1 MNTDHQN
8 KKPQLPELPRSI
20 QERPI
25 VLHSQPLR
33 NRRNPFLVLHLHSL
47 ALHPD
52 LPEDE
57 GIYLFLGFTDKK
69 LICI

>member
-8 KKPQLPELPRSI
+8 KKPQLPELQRSI

-33 NRRNPFLVLHLHSL
+33 NRLNPFLVLHLHSL
-47 ALHPD
+47 ALHSEPT
-52 LPEDE
+52 
-57 GIYLFLGFTDKK
+57 GG
-69 LICI
+69 